1 MRITKKLRL
10 KLDGLDCAA
19 CAAKIEAVVQKLPGV
34 TGATLDFVGSR
45 MQVEIADDADA
56 EDIYA
61 KIRAIVMRME
71 HGVLVTAEE
80 QPGDDREKQNAGF
93 RAEFRKQLAKII
105 IGGVIFAVAEAGAF
119 GADTETI
126 LYLISYIIIG
136 GGVVLSAVKGLF
148 GRQIFNEYFLMSI
161 ASIGAFLVGEHPE
174 GVAVMLF
181 YQIGELLQ
189 ERAVDHSR
197 RSISALMQ
205 IKPEYAN
212 LQQGGRLVEVSP
224 EQVKAG
230 DLIVIKPGEKVPL
243 DGMIIEGDST
253 ADTSALT
260 GESAPRE
267 LHPGQ
272 EILSGIINGG
282 GLLTVKVTK
291 EYAQSTV
298 AQILELTQNVS
309 ARKAPT
315 EKFISKFA
323 RYYTPLVVFGAVALA
338 LIPTLFVPGASF
350 ADWGYRALVFLVISC
365 PCALVISI
373 PLGFYGGIGCASRR
387 GILIKGSNYLEAL
400 NKLETVVFDKTGT
413 LTKGVFTV
421 EAINPQNGFGREQLL
436 YFAAYAESFSNHPVA
451 RSLCNAYAAEID
463 QGKIENYQEI
473 AGMGVKAEIDRRAVI
488 AGNARL
494 MDSEQI
500 RHTTPVTVGSVIHL
514 AVDGEY
520 AGNIVI
526 SDQIKEDAA
535 AAVSEL
541 KRLGVKITVMLSG
554 DNKKTGEY
562 IGSRL
567 GIDVVYTDLLPADK
581 VAKLEALE
589 RSKTPG
595 GRVAF
600 VGDGLNDAPAL
611 ARADIGIA
619 MGGLGAAAAIE
630 AADIVIMND
639 QPSKIYTAFKI
650 AKKTGGIVYQNI
662 ALALGIKAIILLLGA
677 FGLATMWM
685 AVFGDV
691 GVLMIAVL
699 NSLRATRINDV

>member
-1 MRITKKLRL
+1 M
-10 KLDGLDCAA
+10 DGLDCAA

-34 TGATLDFVGSR
+34 NTATLDFVGSK
-45 MQVEIADDADA
+45 MLVETAEEVDPDDIFD
-56 EDIYA
+56 

-71 HGVLVTAEE
+71 HGVLVTWADQPAAKGAEDHE
-80 QPGDDREKQNAGF
+80 FKT
-93 RAEFRKQLAKII
+93 EFRRQLAKIVI
-105 IGGVIFAVAEAGAF
+105 VGIIFAVAKILKF
-119 GADTETI
+119 TADVELV

-136 GGVVLSAVKGLF
+136 GSVIVRAVRGLF
-148 GRQIFNEYFLMSI
+148 GRQIFNEYFLMSV
-161 ASIGAFLVGEHPE
+161 ASAGAFLVGEHPE

-212 LQQGGRLVEVSP
+212 LQQGDKLIKVSP
-224 EQVKAG
+224 EQVKIG
-230 DLIVIKPGEKVPL
+230 DMIVIKPGEKVPL
-243 DGMIIEGDST
+243 DGMIIEGVSM

-260 GESAPRE
+260 GESVPRE
-267 LHPGQ
+267 LQPGQ
-272 EILSGIINGG
+272 EILSGIINGS

-309 ARKAPT
+309 SRKAPT

-323 RYYTPLVVFGAVALA
+323 RYYTPIVVFGALALA

-365 PCALVISI
+365 PCALVVSI

-413 LTKGVFTV
+413 LTKGVFEV
-421 EAINPQNGFGREQLL
+421 DDINPENGFTREQLL
-436 YFAAYAESFSNHPVA
+436 YFAAYAESFSNHPIA
-451 RSLCNAYAAEID
+451 RSLLKAFAAEVD
-463 QGKIENYQEI
+463 SNRIENYQEI
-473 AGMGVKAEIDRRAVI
+473 AGMGVKAEINGHAVS

-494 MDSEQI
+494 LDSEQI
-500 RHTTPVTVGSVIHL
+500 GHTTPITVGSVIHL
-514 AVDGEY
+514 AVDRQY

-526 SDQIKEDAA
+526 SDQIKEDASSA
-535 AAVSEL
+535 IKEL
-541 KRLGVKITVMLSG
+541 KKLGVKITVMLSG
-554 DNKKTGEY
+554 DNKFTGES
-562 IGSRL
+562 IGSKL

-581 VAKLEALE
+581 VEKLEMLE
-589 RSKTPG
+589 RNKTQRG
-595 GRVAF
+595 KVAF

-619 MGGLGAAAAIE
+619 MGGLGSAAAIE

-639 QPSKIYTAFKI
+639 QPSKIASAFKI
-650 AKKTGGIVYQNI
+650 AKKTSGIVYQNI
-662 ALALGIKAIILLLGA
+662 ALALGIKAVILLLGA
-677 FGLATMWM
+677 LGIATMWM

-691 GVLMIAVL
+691 GVLILAVL
-699 NSLRATRINDV
+699 NSLRATSIRDV